1 MLIGWWLGIKFMDTD
16 PDKWFY
22 DRVSRNLIQL
32 HSVEELLYTGQ
43 TKFQSI
49 EIIQTGSFGKCLVLD
64 DKIQSSEVDEFIY
77 HEALVQPAMITHP
90 CPETVFIAGGGE
102 GATLREV
109 LSHNT
114 LKRAVMVDIDE
125 EVVTICRKSLPD
137 YSRGSFED
145 KRTELHHV
153 DARDY
158 LANSR
163 ELFDIIVID
172 LPDPIEEGP
181 AYLLYTQE
189 FYQLARGRLTTD
201 GIICVQAG
209 SAAWTEL
216 LNFTAVNNTLKS
228 VFSIVCP
235 YQTDVPSFGGP
246 WGFCLASQNLNP
258 LILSASEVDSKISAR
273 SITDLKFYDGLTHQG
288 IFSLPK
294 HLRGELSKPGRLISD
309 KEPLYIYRG

>member
-1 MLIGWWLGIKFMDTD
+1 MDTD

-22 DRVSRNLIQL
+22 DRISRNLIQL
-32 HSVEELLYTGQ
+32 HSIEEVLYTGQ
-43 TKFQSI
+43 TKFQSA
-49 EIIQTGSFGKCLVLD
+49 EIIRTGSFGTCLVLD
-64 DKIQSSEVDEFIY
+64 GKLQSSEADEFVY

-114 LKRAVMVDIDE
+114 VKRAVMVDIDE
-125 EVVTICRKSLPD
+125 EVVAICKKYLPD
-137 YSRGSFED
+137 HSQGSFED
-145 KRTELHHV
+145 KRAELHHV

-163 ELFDIIVID
+163 ELFDIIIID

-189 FYQLARGRLTTD
+189 FYHLVQERLTTD

-216 LNFTAVNNTLKS
+216 LNFTTVNHTLKS

-235 YQTDVPSFGGP
+235 YHVDVPSFGGP

-258 LILSASEVDSKISAR
+258 LLLSASEVDGRISAR
-273 SITDLKFYDGLTHQG
+273 SITNLKFYDGLTHHG
-288 IFSLPK
+288 MFSLPK
-294 HLRGELSKPGRLISD
+294 HLRGKLSKPARLITD
-309 KEPLYIYRG
+309 NQPLYIYRG